1 MGFGASI
8 ASDLGGHD
16 GAEGLTSRVPHI
28 HSTTTP
34 DEVIQVQT
42 ATFLDALAD
51 MALSVAKRLLGSGRE
66 GEAA

>member
-1 MGFGASI
+1 M
-8 ASDLGGHD
+8 
-16 GAEGLTSRVPHI
+16 TSRVPHI
-28 HSTTTP
+28 HSTTTT
-34 DEVIQVQT
+34 DEVIQMQT

>member
-1 MGFGASI
+1 MRKGDF
-8 ASDLGGHD
+8 GGHD
-16 GAEGLTSRVPHI
+16 AVEGLTPPDLPV
-28 HSTTTP
+28 HSTTTT

-51 MALSVAKRLLGSGRE
+51 MALSVAKRLSESGGE